1 MPDSLAGY
9 PLLSML
15 HQTENYTVWRAY
27 DSRNHRDVVI
37 KTITP
42 AARKLKRATQGLERE
57 ARMGL
62 KLFHKN
68 LVRFESFSI
77 DGLKSYLVM
86 EFVPGKPIS
95 NWLKDNP
102 ARRVDL
108 KRILLEAIDALDYIH
123 EQGFVH
129 RDVKPDNILVDDTC
143 QLKIIDFSISVKAGF
158 DFRRLVRSKPKISG
172 TRDYMAPEQVLG
184 RRSDAQADI
193 YGLGATMY
201 ELLTGRP
208 PFHMDET
215 KKSMQQHLTD
225 MPRPVRSLNQ
235 SITPGAGELVMS
247 MLSKSPQN
255 RPDGM
260 RQVYKAL
267 QAVEIFSDLGT

>member
-37 KTITP
+37 KAITP
-42 AARKLKRATQGLERE
+42 SVRKLKRALQGLERE

-62 KLFHKN
+62 KLYHKN

-77 DGLKSYLVM
+77 EGLKSYLVM
-86 EFVPGKPIS
+86 EFVTGKPIS
-95 NWLKDNP
+95 NWLNDNP
-102 ARRVDL
+102 ARKADL
-108 KRILLEAIDALDYIH
+108 KRVLMEVVDALAYIH

-129 RDVKPDNILVDDTC
+129 LDVKPANILVNDSGE
-143 QLKIIDFSISVKAGF
+143 LKIIDFSISVKAGF
-158 DFRRLVRSKPKISG
+158 DFRRLVRTKPKISG

-184 RRSDAQADI
+184 RRADTQADV

-201 ELLTGRP
+201 ELLAGRP
-208 PFHMDET
+208 PFHMDDS
-215 KKSMQQHLTD
+215 KKAMQQHLTQ
-225 MPRPVRSLNQ
+225 MARPVRSVNYN
-235 SITPGAGELVMS
+235 ITPEAGELVMS
-247 MLSKSPQN
+247 MLAKRPQN
-255 RPDGM
+255 RPTGM
-260 RQVYKAL
+260 HQVGKML
-267 QAVEIFSDLGT
+267 QAMELFSDLGP

>member
-42 AARKLKRATQGLERE
+42 SVRKLKRALQGLERE

-62 KLFHKN
+62 KLYHKN
-68 LVRFESFSI
+68 LVRFESFAI
-77 DGLKSYLVM
+77 DGVKSYLVM
-86 EFVPGKPIS
+86 EFVAGKPIS
-95 NWLKDNP
+95 NWLNENP
-102 ARRVDL
+102 ARKADL
-108 KRILLEAIDALDYIH
+108 KRLLMEAADALAYIH

-129 RDVKPDNILVDDTC
+129 RDVKPGNILVNESGE
-143 QLKIIDFSISVKAGF
+143 LKIIDFSISIKAGF

-201 ELLTGRP
+201 ELLAGRP
-208 PFHMDET
+208 PFHMDNS
-215 KKSMQQHLTD
+215 KKSMQQHLTET
-225 MPRPVRSLNQ
+225 PRPVRSLN
-235 SITPGAGELVMS
+235 SNITPEAGEMVMA
-247 MLSKSPQN
+247 MLAKHPQN
-255 RPDGM
+255 RPAGM
-260 RQVYKAL
+260 RQVGKRL
-267 QAVEIFSDLGT
+267 QEIELFSDLAP